1 MQEIKL
7 TKIINLIVFTSIMK
21 IESNYN
27 IRDLIKDT
35 IY

>member
-7 TKIINLIVFTSIMK
+7 TTIINLIVFTSIMK

-35 IY
+35 I